1 MAPALRKEFGLA
13 NGMQVA
19 DTLFVGQVL
28 RVPVP
33 NVNDFGPDVK
43 LVPDSEWRII
53 RALDM
58 TLKHYRA
65 MHGKDPDLVK
75 LNQDPFYWY
84 KHCPLNVVEP
94 VTKAKVPAKHKP
106 AWFRIKR
113 IFKVVKP

>member
-1 MAPALRKEFGLA
+1 MEEYVTVRGCQVPAQEIQNLKDQFGA
-13 NGMQVA
+13 E
-19 DTLFVGQVL
+19 
-28 RVPVP
+28 
-33 NVNDFGPDVK
+33 